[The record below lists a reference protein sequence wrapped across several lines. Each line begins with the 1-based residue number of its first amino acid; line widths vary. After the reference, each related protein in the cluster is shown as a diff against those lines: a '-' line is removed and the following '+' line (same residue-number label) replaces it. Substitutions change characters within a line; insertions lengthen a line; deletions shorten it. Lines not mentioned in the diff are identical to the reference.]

1 MSITRRIILG
11 VFISFMSLMYPF
23 PFPSTQGLSP
33 SPADSFHVYVALM
46 CRVLALLT
54 TAFASREFHLLLLFS
69 VNIWTGMVA
78 AGVSVS
84 STVPVESDPLI
95 FTIANNVVPFFF
107 CGFASLAGFIGTA
120 SILIPE
126 EELILWWHSI
136 SLRDMRLSLN
146 SSFRG
151 VATQGLTSLQ
161 RLQARLPWQQSPSSR
176 TQTPLPLTV
185 QDKK

>member
-1 MSITRRIILG
+1 MP
-11 VFISFMSLMYPF
+11 LMYPF

-54 TAFASREFHLLLLFS
+54 TAFASRLGEFHLLLLFS

-107 CGFASLAGFIGTA
+107 CGLASIAGFIGTA

-126 EELILWWHSI
+126 E
-136 SLRDMRLSLN
+136 
-146 SSFRG
+146 
-151 VATQGLTSLQ
+151 
-161 RLQARLPWQQSPSSR
+161 
-176 TQTPLPLTV
+176 
-185 QDKK
+185 